1 MRAGNSTVSPSE
13 NNSSLTSNTDC
24 GVVDGRTSR
33 LACCGLAGARY
44 VTLQLTSPSNP
55 ANLKI
60 GKLVVKVALPLCDP
74 SQVLKETFNHFL
86 RDPSSLLPLFVRLVV
101 FLPMM
106 HRTTT
111 TLRQILVS
119 P

>member
-74 SQVLKETFNHFL
+74 SQVFKVTFNHFL
-86 RDPSSLLPLFVRLVV
+86 LEIIPVSCLSLYVWWFFYL
-101 FLPMM
+101 
-106 HRTTT
+106 
-111 TLRQILVS
+111 
-119 P
+119 